1 MLIWI
6 FSPVNF
12 FLRHPLLYFVILFLT
27 FSEGPRYENYAL
39 ELVTD
44 NKTKTD
50 VDLGQLGGPRKAVAE
65 FKGDSLYTYLH
76 KLNDNIV
83 DVIAICKINP
93 DTPNRMTYIIRDVA
107 SGKELK
113 QIMFKQ

>member
-1 MLIWI
+1 
-6 FSPVNF
+6 
-12 FLRHPLLYFVILFLT
+12 
-27 FSEGPRYENYAL
+27 
-39 ELVTD
+39 LVTD

-50 VDLGQLGGPRKAVAE
+50 LDLGQLGGPRKAVAE

-83 DVIAICKINP
+83 DVIAIRTIHP
-93 DTPNRMTYIIRDVA
+93 ATPNQMTYIFRDVP

-113 QIMFKQ
+113 QILFKQ